1 MSIEKRKSVNNA
13 QINQSKQF
21 NEERYQLIIFRFHIA
36 NISWYFACC
45 SMSSS
50 EMFPS
55 SKVLLS
61 SLKTKVSFSDNTSE
75 HPERTSVSSPDM
87 HRLRDPEIFSGL
99 CLQFGVLTVKSSVE
113 SLILI
118 MLLKWPW
125 SFFRAGISGS
135 CFQYPSTAYLKNLKK
150 FNPKTFCKQ

>member
-1 MSIEKRKSVNNA
+1 MSIEKRNSINNA
-13 QINQSKQF
+13 QINQSKQLNVNNIDQIF
-21 NEERYQLIIFRFHIA
+21 SVLIS
-36 NISWYFACC
+36 ISWYFACC

-135 CFQYPSTAYLKNLKK
+135 CFQYPSTAYLKN
-150 FNPKTFCKQ
+150 